1 MYAVGATT
9 LSVGLAILSVAA
21 WRGMALPRVV
31 CALWIGS
38 TLLGMGGSFVQGA
51 GVLFTLAGL
60 AFAVGFLLAGL
71 RMWREPEPES
81 TVRT

>member
-1 MYAVGATT
+1 MG
-9 LSVGLAILSVAA
+9 
-21 WRGMALPRVV
+21 
-31 CALWIGS
+31 IG
-38 TLLGMGGSFVQGA
+38 GYFVQGA